1 MQPLDYMLS
10 TPTPITL
17 SLEGKAPTSWV
28 FACPLDRP
36 FFDGRQERTI
46 STAQGRKIVENFQAA
61 NDYFEQAAPEGAT
74 PYRFPVK
81 ENHRETG
88 ERYGDLLDAKI
99 AGEGDD
105 YGIYIKA
112 GWNADT
118 WEGIQAG
125 QHRHV
130 SIGISPEYTLESGET
145 LGPILTEL
153 SLTTVPRLQS
163 IGTIQDTIDIALSQV
178 DLLEGE
184 HQMEELAE
192 LLRTVIENQRA
203 ILEHFGD
210 DGVEAAEDEEGEED
224 DEEEE
229 GGEVEASTEAEDSSA
244 DDPEPESDDS
254 DTGAPAAIAVDTTE
268 LAEEVTERVEASLV
282 EMVDNRIRTMVDN
295 SRGLHLS
302 EVGSEDQP
310 QRGEKD
316 FDTRLNELVS
326 AGKSKREALRIMA
339 DEGY

>member
-1 MQPLDYMLS
+1 MFS
-10 TPTPITL
+10 TL
-17 SLEGKAPTSWV
+17 SKLGLSSGGDGPTSWV
-28 FACPLDRP
+28 FALPLDRA
-36 FFDGRQERTI
+36 FFDGRRERTI
-46 STAQGRKIVENFQAA
+46 STQQGREILENFRQA
-61 NDYFEQAAPEGAT
+61 NSYFEAASPEGST

-88 ERYGDLLDAKI
+88 ERYGDLLEAKI
-99 AGEGDD
+99 AGDGDE
-105 YGIYIKA
+105 YGIYVKA
-112 GWNADT
+112 RWNADT
-118 WEGIQAG
+118 WQRIQAG
-125 QHRHV
+125 THRHV
-130 SIGISPEYTLESGET
+130 SVGIEPEYQLESGET
-145 LGPILTEL
+145 IGPVLTEI

-163 IGTIQDTIDIALSQV
+163 IGTIQDTLEVTLSRIDSLN
-178 DLLEGE
+178 LGE
-184 HQMEELAE
+184 HQMEELEE
-192 LLRTVIENQRA
+192 LLTQVIENQRA
-203 ILEHFGD
+203 ILEHLAD
-210 DGVEAAEDEEGEED
+210 DVEASRDDD

-229 GGEVEASTEAEDSSA
+229 VEASEAVEASTEDGESETD
-244 DDPEPESDDS
+244 EPESETQEADEPNS
-254 DTGAPAAIAVDTTE
+254 ESTPAIAVDTTE

-282 EMVDNRIRTMVDN
+282 EMVDDRIRTMVDN